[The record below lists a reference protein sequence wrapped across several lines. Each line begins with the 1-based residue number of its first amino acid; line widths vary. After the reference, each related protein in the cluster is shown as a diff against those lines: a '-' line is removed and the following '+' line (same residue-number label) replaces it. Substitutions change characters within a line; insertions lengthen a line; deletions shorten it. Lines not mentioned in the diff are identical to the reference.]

1 MDALTT
7 NVPRKKGNERKGK
20 ERKGKEKEARK
31 KKERKKP
38 KLACPLAIILEY
50 SFIFNIFQ

>member
-7 NVPRKKGNERKGK
+7 NVPRKKWNERKGK
-20 ERKGKEKEARK
+20 GQERKGSKKENRK
-31 KKERKKP
+31 KKRKV
-38 KLACPLAIILEY
+38 ACPLAIILEY

>member
-7 NVPRKKGNERKGK
+7 NVPRKKGN